1 MSNFLDSDLKGDILV
16 VDDTPANLQFLSQML
31 ANQGYNVR
39 KAINGKMAIT
49 AAKTVIPD
57 LILLDINLP
66 GMNGYEVCEK
76 LKQDQQTQAVPVIF
90 LSALDDIPDKVKAFR
105 AGGVD
110 YITKPFQFDEVLIR
124 IQNQLTI
131 QSLQNRLQ
139 EQNQQLQETLKELK
153 TAEAQLIQK
162 EKMAGLG
169 QLVAGIAHEI
179 NNPIS
184 FIAGNLE
191 PAQEY
196 IQSLLRLIYLYQ
208 KEYPQPSSNIQNLL
222 QEIDLEFT
230 VNDLQ
235 SILASMQRGSD
246 RIRTII
252 LALRIFSRLGE
263 ADIKSVDLHLGI
275 DSTLLL
281 LQHRIR
287 SDGQRSEIKIIKSY
301 ENLPRITCYANQI
314 NQVFFNLLNN
324 AIDALEVGVGSRFSP
339 DAEPTI
345 WITTELINS
354 EQIRIRI
361 KDNGMGM
368 SEEVKSKLFNP
379 FFTTK
384 PVGKGIGLG
393 LMTCYEIIVQK
404 HQGKISFNSES
415 GAGCELII
423 ELPVNISSST

>member
-1 MSNFLDSDLKGDILV
+1 MNNYLDTDLKGDILV

-90 LSALDDIPDKVKAFR
+90 LSALDDIPDKIKAFQV
-105 AGGVD
+105 GGVD

-131 QSLQNRLQ
+131 QSLQQRLQ

-196 IQSLLRLIYLYQ
+196 IQSLLKLIYLYQ

-235 SILASMQRGSD
+235 NILASMQRGSD

-263 ADIKSVDLHLGI
+263 ADIKAIDLHLGI

-281 LQHRIR
+281 LAHRIR
-287 SDGQRSEIKIIKSY
+287 SEGQRSEIKIIKSY

-345 WITTELINS
+345 WITTELINP

-361 KDNGMGM
+361 KDNGIGM

-404 HQGKISFNSES
+404 HQGKISFNSEF

-423 ELPVNISSST
+423 ELPINISSST